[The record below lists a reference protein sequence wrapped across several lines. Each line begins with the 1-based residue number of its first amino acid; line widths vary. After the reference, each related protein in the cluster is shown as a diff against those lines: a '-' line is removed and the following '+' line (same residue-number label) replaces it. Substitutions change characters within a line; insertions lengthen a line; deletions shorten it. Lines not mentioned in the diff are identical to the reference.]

1 MEAYKAKAIIWNIPW
16 EGHEIRFEFV
26 KKWTFGVPQ
35 TFLFF
40 DGKRLATF
48 NSSRERVSGMV
59 KNENGNSYLIE
70 CGVYSK
76 SNSRIQWPLSK
87 SFWGRIS
94 DWIDR
99 LLTSTE
105 LNAWFTVNDKLIY
118 QSHIGGADTI
128 EWVEIQQELEE
139 LIKEEHALAKGKT
152 AIHTSNGIRWEK
164 ASKDWSEQTK
174 KRLANTR
181 KGLKARLS
189 DWEAKNK

>member
-1 MEAYKAKAIIWNIPW
+1 M
-16 EGHEIRFEFV
+16 GVTGQFEFV
-26 KKWTFGVPQ
+26 RKYTLDAPR

-40 DGKRLATF
+40 DGNRIATF
-48 NSSRERVSGMV
+48 NSFRERVSGMV

-76 SNSRIQWPLSK
+76 SSNRIQWPLSK
-87 SFWGRIS
+87 SFWGRLS

-105 LNAWFTVNDKLIY
+105 LNAWFSVNDKLIY
-118 QSHIGGADTI
+118 LSHIGGADII
-128 EWVEIQQELEE
+128 EWVKIQQELEE

-152 AIHTSNGIRWEK
+152 AIHTQKGTRWEK

-174 KRLANTR
+174 IRLANTR
-181 KGLKARLS
+181 KGLEARLS